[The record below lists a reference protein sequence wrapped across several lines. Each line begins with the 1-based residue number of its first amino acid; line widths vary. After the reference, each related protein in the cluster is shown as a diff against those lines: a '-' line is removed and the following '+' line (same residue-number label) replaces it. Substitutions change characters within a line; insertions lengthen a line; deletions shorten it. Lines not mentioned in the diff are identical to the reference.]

1 MRRFLSGWWRRERW
15 ENLRHEVSRS
25 WIEFERISFT
35 EDPKRSEEVV
45 QESAGGDRYGVEDRS
60 LDRAIG
66 FQNEKKKIEKK
77 ELKDQGQGGGE
88 VVLLGFVPR
97 GGPGPK
103 GPGRVQKK
111 ISPTADDPSDEG
123 CGRGNS
129 VAARVQ
135 GQESA
140 AKGEKS
146 PHEEGIEQGAK
157 ATDESE
163 AENPDNLLGQRAGCG
178 AGPGMRMSSA
188 HHRFRMAKKRA
199 IGKRHQGVGRGLPK
213 FCGERSSNRGAKSE
227 QPTHADHSR
236 GAHRAPHVVSCVS
249 RVDDEIERNG
259 GFSNLD

>member
-1 MRRFLSGWWRRERW
+1 M
-15 ENLRHEVSRS
+15 
-25 WIEFERISFT
+25 
-35 EDPKRSEEVV
+35 
-45 QESAGGDRYGVEDRS
+45 
-60 LDRAIG
+60 
-66 FQNEKKKIEKK
+66 
-77 ELKDQGQGGGE
+77 KDQGQGGGE

-97 GGPGPK
+97 GGPDPK

-111 ISPTADDPSDEG
+111 IPPTADDPSDEG

-163 AENPDNLLGQRAGCG
+163 AENPDNLLGQRAVCG
-178 AGPGMRMSSA
+178 AGPRMRMSSA
-188 HHRFRMAKKRA
+188 YHRLRMAKKRA

>member
-1 MRRFLSGWWRRERW
+1 MTAR
-15 ENLRHEVSRS
+15 
-25 WIEFERISFT
+25 IEPKKNIS
-35 EDPKRSEEVV
+35 E
-45 QESAGGDRYGVEDRS
+45 
-60 LDRAIG
+60 
-66 FQNEKKKIEKK
+66 
-77 ELKDQGQGGGE
+77 
-88 VVLLGFVPR
+88 
-97 GGPGPK
+97 
-103 GPGRVQKK
+103 
-111 ISPTADDPSDEG
+111 
-123 CGRGNS
+123 
-129 VAARVQ
+129 
-135 GQESA
+135 
-140 AKGEKS
+140 GEKS

-163 AENPDNLLGQRAGCG
+163 AENPDNLPGQRAGCG

-188 HHRFRMAKKRA
+188 YHRFRMAKKRA